1 MKDKILK
8 RFLKYV
14 SFDTQ
19 SSDTTFTHPSTVKQK
34 ELAKYLVDELHTLGV
49 DNAFMDEYSYV
60 YAKISGT
67 NEEKTI
73 GLAAHLD
80 TALECSGVVN
90 PKIIEKYNG
99 EVIKINDYSFLDPKV
114 FTQLNNQIGETLV
127 TTDGTSLLGADD
139 KAGIAIIMTL
149 VEKIL
154 KEGKEYPNLIILFT
168 PDEEI
173 GEGTDKLNYEIF
185 NPDFAYTLDGGAI
198 TDINYEN
205 FNAATAFLTF
215 TGKAIHPGS
224 AKCKMVN
231 SQLVAMEF
239 NSMLPDIRPDNTE
252 LYEGFDHITK
262 ISGGVEETKVE
273 YIIRNHDLN
282 LFHKQIQD
290 FYDITNKLNA
300 KYGYEVVKCVIKHSY
315 SNMSEKVTKM
325 PYVLD
330 YPVNA
335 IKAKGLVPHFV
346 PIRGGTDGARMSYN
360 GVVTPN
366 LGTGGYNCHGPLEY
380 ASIDE
385 MNQMVDILFDML
397 KEIK

>member
-1 MKDKILK
+1 MYD
-8 RFLKYV
+8 RFR
-14 SFDTQ
+14 Q
-19 SSDTTFTHPSTVKQK
+19 
-34 ELAKYLVDELHTLGV
+34 LGV
-49 DNAFMDEYSYV
+49 PVVITRDTDKTLSRQERLNIMRSL
-60 YAKISGT
+60 GT
-67 NEEKTI
+67 
-73 GLAAHLD
+73 
-80 TALECSGVVN
+80 
-90 PKIIEKYNG
+90 
-99 EVIKINDYSFLDPKV
+99 DPNV
-114 FTQLNNQIGETLV
+114 
-127 TTDGTSLLGADD
+127 
-139 KAGIAIIMTL
+139 
-149 VEKIL
+149 
-154 KEGKEYPNLIILFT
+154 IILFT

-185 NPDFAYTLDGGAI
+185 NPDFAYTLDGGTI

-224 AKCKMVN
+224 AKGKMVN

-262 ISGGVEETKVE
+262 ISGGVEETKAE
-273 YIIRNHDLN
+273 YIIRNHDLD

-300 KYGYEVVKCVIKHSY
+300 NYGYEVVKCVIKHSY